1 LIIQI
6 TPDGFIHLSGDAP
19 EVGHKYQ
26 LEDIAEGSLAQGRA
40 WHALAQEFWA
50 SGAHSYNVKT
60 FEEFR
65 DCLKRDIG
73 AGFDKFFVATPDGA
87 RKTKRYDEAV
97 ELLMSYGITDIK
109 RYCYGTLKSWAEYT
123 KKERRDAIDRLIS
136 TMDQAG
142 VNTRKYQEII
152 AGLNESRR
160 S

>member
-1 LIIQI
+1 MIIQI

-26 LEDIAEGSLAQGRA
+26 LDDIAEGSLAQGRA
-40 WHALAQEFWA
+40 WHALAQEFWS

-60 FEEFR
+60 FMEFR

-73 AGFDKFFVATPDGA
+73 AGFESYIYADDTGIHKV
-87 RKTKRYDEAV
+87 KTLE
-97 ELLMSYGITDIK
+97 DIPETVDRAHK
-109 RYCYGTLKSWAEYT
+109 LGKLKSWAEYT

-152 AGLNESRR
+152 AGLNESKR

>member
-1 LIIQI
+1 M
-6 TPDGFIHLSGDAP
+6 HLSGDAP

-40 WHALAQEFWA
+40 WHALAQEFLV

-60 FEEFR
+60 FKEFR

-73 AGFDKFFVATPDGA
+73 AGFESYIYADETGIHKV
-87 RKTKRYDEAV
+87 KTLEEIPETVDRAHK
-97 ELLMSYGITDIK
+97 LGK
-109 RYCYGTLKSWAEYT
+109 LKSWADYT

>member
-1 LIIQI
+1 MIIQI

-60 FEEFR
+60 FMEFR

-73 AGFDKFFVATPDGA
+73 AGFESYIYADETGIHKV
-87 RKTKRYDEAV
+87 KTLEEIPETVDRAHK
-97 ELLMSYGITDIK
+97 LGK
-109 RYCYGTLKSWAEYT
+109 LKSWADYS

>member
-6 TPDGFIHLSGDAP
+6 TPDGYMHLSGDAP

-60 FEEFR
+60 FMEFR

-73 AGFDKFFVATPDGA
+73 AGFESYIYADETGIHKVKTLEEIPDTVDRAHKLG
-87 RKTKRYDEAV
+87 K
-97 ELLMSYGITDIK
+97 
-109 RYCYGTLKSWAEYT
+109 LKSWADYS
-123 KKERRDAIDRLIS
+123 KKERRYAIDRLIS

-142 VNTRKYQEII
+142 VNTRKYQEILE
-152 AGLNESRR
+152 GLHESGR